1 MYTRSSITPL
11 PVAPCAERLIQTA
24 NKTEIQTKSSVDRIT
39 ISLSPAHQRKRKLT
53 SSHQNP
59 STSYSLHEAYTNH
72 WTKLM
77 RAETKRKKEFNLE
90 GWKKE
95 TSNTI
100 SFKKDNEKTEKY
112 STNEGKN

>member
-1 MYTRSSITPL
+1 
-11 PVAPCAERLIQTA
+11 
-24 NKTEIQTKSSVDRIT
+24 
-39 ISLSPAHQRKRKLT
+39 
-53 SSHQNP
+53 
-59 STSYSLHEAYTNH
+59 
-72 WTKLM
+72 M

-90 GWKKE
+90 GWKKK